1 MEGESLKASSPV
13 WPDLTTRE
21 RQILYP
27 VLEGKPNKVIA
38 CELGISMRTVESH
51 RASLFQKMGVKNA
64 VQLAFTLFSQH
75 AQADVSLSVSS
86 EGPHHDAPIAGDNA
100 DAETDDQR
108 QTGAASL
115 SSSEIGSRSG

>member
-75 AQADVSLSVSS
+75 GQADLDTNISNQRPSQT
-86 EGPHHDAPIAGDNA
+86 APIADVDA
-100 DAETDDQR
+100 DADDQR
-108 QTGAASL
+108 QTGAATL

>member
-75 AQADVSLSVSS
+75 GQADLDTSISNQRPSQTV
-86 EGPHHDAPIAGDNA
+86 PIADVDA
-100 DAETDDQR
+100 DADDQR
-108 QTGAASL
+108 QTGAATL

>member
-75 AQADVSLSVSS
+75 GQADLDTSISNQRPSQS
-86 EGPHHDAPIAGDNA
+86 TPNAGVDA
-100 DAETDDQR
+100 DADTDDQR
-108 QTGAASL
+108 QTGAATL

>member
-13 WPDLTTRE
+13 WPDLTARE
-21 RQILYP
+21 RQILNP
-27 VLEGKPNKVIA
+27 VLEGKPNKLIA

-75 AQADVSLSVSS
+75 GQADFDASIINPRP
-86 EGPHHDAPIAGDNA
+86 GPASQLAGA
-100 DAETDDQR
+100 DDQR
-108 QTGAASL
+108 QTGAGVW

>member
-1 MEGESLKASSPV
+1 MEGESLKANSPV

-75 AQADVSLSVSS
+75 GQADLDSS
-86 EGPHHDAPIAGDNA
+86 IGNPAPVKGTPLIETDA
-100 DAETDDQR
+100 DADADDQR
-108 QTGAASL
+108 QTVTGSW
-115 SSSEIGSRSG
+115 SSSEMGSRSG

>member
-75 AQADVSLSVSS
+75 GQAELDTNISNQAPGQGTPVTDT
-86 EGPHHDAPIAGDNA
+86 DA
-100 DAETDDQR
+100 DDQR
-108 QTGAASL
+108 QTAGAAW

>member
-64 VQLAFTLFSQH
+64 VQLACTLFSQH
-75 AQADVSLSVSS
+75 GQADL
-86 EGPHHDAPIAGDNA
+86 DASISTQSPSQAA
-100 DAETDDQR
+100 QLADDQR
-108 QTGAASL
+108 QTGAATL
-115 SSSEIGSRSG
+115 SISEIGSRSG

>member
-1 MEGESLKASSPV
+1 MESESLKASSPV

-27 VLEGKPNKVIA
+27 VIEGKPNKVIA

-75 AQADVSLSVSS
+75 GQADLDTNISTQRPGQAAHL
-86 EGPHHDAPIAGDNA
+86 
-100 DAETDDQR
+100 TDVD
-108 QTGAASL
+108 GND
-115 SSSEIGSRSG
+115 

>member
-75 AQADVSLSVSS
+75 AQADFDPNNKTVRPGQAAQFS
-86 EGPHHDAPIAGDNA
+86 DA
-100 DAETDDQR
+100 DAEDQR
-108 QTGAASL
+108 QTGAAAW